1 MHQKLRIFLLF
12 NQGDKDGDNNNNNN
26 AKKML
31 TRTQKLILGVTILI
45 MVDVIWVTSSE
56 LTKVIR
62 NQ

>member
-12 NQGDKDGDNNNNNN
+12 NQGDKYGDNNNNN

-56 LTKVIR
+56 LTKVFR